1 MVRMRLKIGNTLFR
15 ILGESG
21 LILMRKA
28 VKMKFVLMIAVS
40 VLLSACSS
48 MNYIETDK
56 YESLVKERCLSKVET
71 PTKQQKAKCSMK
83 SSSSVNFAYR
93 MYEVRAKQDY
103 SDCLKESDV
112 KVDQNACFKNKQSTY
127 YNNYFKI
134 K

>member
-1 MVRMRLKIGNTLFR
+1 MKHI
-15 ILGESG
+15 
-21 LILMRKA
+21 LILIVA
-28 VKMKFVLMIAVS
+28 VTLVG
-40 VLLSACSS
+40 CSS
-48 MNYIETDK
+48 LNYIETDK
-56 YESLVKERCLSKVET
+56 YESIVKERCLSKVET